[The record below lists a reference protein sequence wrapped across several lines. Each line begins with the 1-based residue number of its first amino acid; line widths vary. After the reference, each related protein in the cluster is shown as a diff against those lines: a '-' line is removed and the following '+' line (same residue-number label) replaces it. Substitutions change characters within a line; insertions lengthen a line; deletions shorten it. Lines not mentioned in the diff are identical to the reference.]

1 MREENAD
8 KALCANLRDAGCG
21 ARTVERFLALEE
33 AGARE
38 EQFLLLSSRRRRI
51 LERIHRAER
60 QIDCLDYLLY
70 KLKDEQS
77 EEAEK
82 KDE

>member
-1 MREENAD
+1 MKDAWEEQ
-8 KALCANLRDAGCG
+8 ALRDNLRDAGCG

-60 QIDCLDYLLY
+60 QIDCLDYLVHQMR
-70 KLKDEQS
+70 KETP
-77 EEAEK
+77 AEH
-82 KDE
+82 

>member
-21 ARTVERFLALEE
+21 ARTVARFLALEE

-38 EQFLLLSSRRRRI
+38 EQFLLLSSRRRQI

-60 QIDCLDYLLY
+60 QIDCLDYLVHQMR
-70 KLKDEQS
+70 KETPT
-77 EEAEK
+77 EH
-82 KDE
+82 

>member
-8 KALCANLRDAGCG
+8 RALCANLRDAGCG
-21 ARTVERFLALEE
+21 ARTVERFLALEV

-38 EQFLLLSSRRRRI
+38 EQFLLSSRRRRI

-60 QIDCLDYLLY
+60 LIDCLDYLVHQMR
-70 KLKDEQS
+70 KETP
-77 EEAEK
+77 AEH
-82 KDE
+82 